1 VSQRNFDCMLVASRN
16 ALMDSLLIMAL
27 ADAGYSLAQA
37 HDDQDA
43 LESLQARKRLVVV
56 LMYRGLPTLAGLA
69 LLPAVAAI
77 PHLAARIAFVLVTPY
92 AEGMRPL
99 VAGLPEQLAVS
110 VLNMPFGLTELLD
123 TVDQAGQRLTNNA
136 APAV

>member
-1 VSQRNFDCMLVASRN
+1 MSHSSFECLLVASHN
-16 ALMDSLLIMAL
+16 VLMDSLLLMAL
-27 ADAGYSLAQA
+27 TDAGYALAQA
-37 HDDQDA
+37 RDDQDA
-43 LESLQARKRLVVV
+43 LECLQTTTNPVVV
-56 LMYRGLPTLAGLA
+56 LMYRGLPTLVGLA

-77 PHLAARIAFVLVTPY
+77 PDLVARLAFVLATPY

-99 VAGLPEQLAVS
+99 VAGLPVQLAVS

-123 TVDQAGQRLTNNA
+123 AVDQAGQRLTGNA

>member
-1 VSQRNFDCMLVASRN
+1 MLVASRN
-16 ALMDSLLIMAL
+16 ALMDSLLTMAL

-37 HDDQDA
+37 HDEQDA
-43 LESLQARKRLVVV
+43 LDSLRARKRLVVV

-77 PHLAARIAFVLVTPY
+77 PHLAARLAFVLATPY
-92 AEGMRPL
+92 AEGIRPL
-99 VAGLPEQLAVS
+99 VADLPAPLAVS
-110 VLNMPFGLTELLD
+110 VLSMPFGLAELLD
-123 TVDQAGQRLTNNA
+123 AVDQAGGRLTDNA